1 MRTDLKTRISARKV
15 LKVLD
20 LAIFKNRLG
29 SFAKTTSI
37 RLVKGFG
44 SRNREKSSM
53 KRRRLALNESRFFE
67 ATKKP
72 RIGK

>member
-29 SFAKTTSI
+29 NFAKTISV

-44 SRNREKSSM
+44 SRN
-53 KRRRLALNESRFFE
+53 L
-67 ATKKP
+67 
-72 RIGK
+72 